1 MARPSK
7 LNDAQLREIEQ
18 RMLSGEAGCALARE
32 FGVTYNAIK
41 KRLSARVNQTKQ
53 VANQLIAAEDALSA
67 LPPGA
72 QLNAVNLAAQ
82 LRAVSGHLASA
93 ATFGAMTA
101 HRLGRLAHQQATR
114 VDGKDPLGDASQ
126 QALAGVVMLTKTA
139 NMSAEIGLNLMRANK
154 EATSLDDDAPPLPRT
169 ISVNTVDA
177 A

>member
-7 LNDAQLREIEQ
+7 LSDAQLREIEQ

-72 QLNAVNLAAQ
+72 QLNALNLAAK
-82 LRAVSGHLASA
+82 LRAISNNLAEAAHNGAIAAGNISRIVKDESA
-93 ATFGAMTA
+93 
-101 HRLGRLAHQQATR
+101 RLA
-114 VDGKDPLGDASQ
+114 D
-126 QALAGVVMLTKTA
+126 
-139 NMSAEIGLNLMRANK
+139 RAK
-154 EATSLDDDAPPLPRT
+154 A
-169 ISVNTVDA
+169 
-177 A
+177 